1 MALAFRDRSRSAR
14 ASSSDVARLV
24 RRLTAA
30 LAMIS
35 LACWPAPITAQAP
48 ADEPPRVEFRTTGG
62 TRMTLD
68 ALRGKVVVLDFWA
81 TWCAPCLVEMPR
93 LRRLHAEF
101 GPRLVIVG
109 VSLDTIEPRRLASW
123 TRRNGVAWPQV
134 HDGRG
139 YNGPLARQFAVE
151 TLPAT
156 ALFAPD
162 GRLAARDIRGEQLEA
177 AIRRLVAGI
186 GRD

>member
-1 MALAFRDRSRSAR
+1 M
-14 ASSSDVARLV
+14 

-30 LAMIS
+30 FAMIA
-35 LACWPAPITAQAP
+35 LACWPAPITAQDQP
-48 ADEPPRVEFRTTGG
+48 AVAFRTTDGA
-62 TRMTLD
+62 RMTLD
-68 ALRGKVVVLDFWA
+68 ALRGKVVLLDFWA

-93 LRRLHAEF
+93 LRRLHAELS
-101 GPRLVIVG
+101 PRLIIVG

-139 YNGPLARQFAVE
+139 YNGPLALQFGVE

-156 ALFAPD
+156 ALFAQD

-177 AIRRLVAGI
+177 AIRRLLAGVS
-186 GRD
+186 GH